1 MPVTSDEIDDELCVQ
16 VTDEDVHAAKR
27 AWLAAVEECAGS
39 PRERVLHDSFRR
51 IVQTQ
56 AQQTAFQFRRSHRSS
71 SSISSLVTGI

>member
-1 MPVTSDEIDDELCVQ
+1 MPVTSDEIDDELCEQ

-51 IVQTQ
+51 IEQTQ
-56 AQQTAFQFRRSHRSS
+56 AQQTAFEFRRSHRSS
-71 SSISSLVTGI
+71 